1 MKIEGVEFSLICL
14 AFTIVILVD
23 FIIIELVLKLGV
35 FALGRVWLR
44 MLLILVVAIE
54 SIDWYLAWA
63 LPQEIVK
70 FYYTGAV
77 FSVSRV
83 CLYYHMVL
91 QQNLY
96 WMSNKVRLLC
106 YISLS
111 LFIALYIVLLVLSIL
126 FFGGMVS
133 LEIMGYVHYADLA
146 AFIWLTLSEAFI
158 SCKIYI
164 YSKSRVKT
172 ASASLWRKIQFGIL
186 ICSICSILD
195 IVVLVIENAGD
206 PRIAYTVKP
215 PIFAFKIVFECLC
228 FQFIKGIILSI

>member
-1 MKIEGVEFSLICL
+1 MKIEGVDFSLICL
-14 AFTIVILVD
+14 AFTIIILID

-35 FALGRVWLR
+35 FDLGRVWLR
-44 MLLILVVAIE
+44 VLLILVVSIE

-63 LPQEIVK
+63 LPQDIVK

-83 CLYYHMVL
+83 CLYYHMIM

-96 WMSNKVRLLC
+96 WMSDKVRMLC

-111 LFIALYIVLLVLSIL
+111 LFITLYIVLLIISIL

-133 LEIMGYVHYADLA
+133 LEVMAYVHYVDLA
-146 AFIWLTLSEAFI
+146 AYIWLTLSEGFI
-158 SCKIYI
+158 SFKAYI
-164 YSKSRVKT
+164 YSKSKVKT
-172 ASASLWRKIQFGIL
+172 VSAPLWRKIQFGI
-186 ICSICSILD
+186 IVCSICSILD

-228 FQFIKGIILSI
+228 FQFIKGIIYSI